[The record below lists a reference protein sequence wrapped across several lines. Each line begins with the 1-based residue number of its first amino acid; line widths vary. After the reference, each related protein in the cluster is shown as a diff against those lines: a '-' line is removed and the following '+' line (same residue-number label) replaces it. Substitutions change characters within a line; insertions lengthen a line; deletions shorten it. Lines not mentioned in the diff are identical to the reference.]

1 MITKSTEIKPRHTEF
16 HLRQIMADQ
25 SAPPA
30 SRTLASCL
38 IGVSPEFRDGVERR
52 VDELVVQR
60 GVETSED
67 MAEVLMA
74 VLSEVARQENI
85 EIILCVYRLEE

>member
-1 MITKSTEIKPRHTEF
+1 MITKSTTVKPRHTEF
-16 HLRQIMADQ
+16 YLRQVMADQ

-38 IGVSPEFRDGVERR
+38 IGVPPEFRDGVERR
-52 VDELVVQR
+52 VDELMTESS
-60 GVETSED
+60 VETSED
-67 MAEVLMA
+67 MAEILMR

-85 EIILCVYRLEE
+85 EIILRVYKVEE